1 MSERVTHFAAE
12 GPIMIVMHQPKR
24 EFIPAA
30 GVDWLL
36 PLYDPLLRLFG
47 RDELLRRTLIAA
59 AYIGPGQRL
68 LDIGCGTGI
77 LSVLLK
83 QVEPDAEVRGLDPDP
98 KVLAR
103 ARAHAERE
111 GAAVEFDR
119 GFADQ
124 LPYADATFDRV
135 FSSLM
140 FHHLTPDQRRAALRG
155 VQRVLKP
162 GGTLQVLDFGQTDS
176 GLHGL
181 IGRLFHHGAESGDPV
196 EGRLPSLM
204 SAAGFVAAEEV
215 SRHRTLLGNISYC
228 RAQRACGSTSQPSH
242 EAVGSGLDR
251 SNGS

>member
-1 MSERVTHFAAE
+1 MNH
-12 GPIMIVMHQPKR
+12 PKR

-36 PLYDPLLRLFG
+36 PLYDPLLRLLG
-47 RDELLRRTLIAA
+47 RDELLRRTLIADSD
-59 AYIGPGQRL
+59 IEPGQHL

-83 QVEPDAEVRGLDPDP
+83 QVEPDANVRGLDPDP

-103 ARAHAERE
+103 ARARAKRA

-124 LPYADATFDRV
+124 LPYSDATFDRV

-140 FHHLTPDQRRAALRG
+140 FHHLTTDQKLATLRG
-155 VQRVLKP
+155 VHRVLRP
-162 GGTLQVLDFGQTDS
+162 GGSLHVLDFGEAHG

-181 IGRLFHHGAESGDPV
+181 IAHLFHRGEEIQDHL
-196 EGRLPSLM
+196 EGRIPSLLRGG
-204 SAAGFVAAEEV
+204 GFANVEEV
-215 SRHRTLLGNISYC
+215 SRHGTMFGSISYY
-228 RAQRACGSTSQPSH
+228 RAYRAADDESEPTPG
-242 EAVGSGLDR
+242 
-251 SNGS
+251 